1 MDATWRRRISPLRV
15 EQLAREGFDE
25 AQPYL
30 TGGGVG
36 GHGVTQPMDGD
47 ARSDS
52 DGGGVDEL
60 TRTRAH
66 EGGSQHGPR
75 LPVDDELGLT
85 VGIVAQEGSSSS
97 RGVTDLGGDDV
108 VVEGPGPLLG
118 QAAGGEL
125 GIGED
130 DLRDRDALGHW
141 FGLAARRMGG
151 DPLPHNACSV
161 LAYVGQLGL
170 TTGVADG
177 VEPVGQATG
186 QDVVGLQADGLQPYA
201 GQ

>member
-1 MDATWRRRISPLRV
+1 M
-15 EQLAREGFDE
+15 
-25 AQPYL
+25 
-30 TGGGVG
+30 
-36 GHGVTQPMDGD
+36 
-47 ARSDS
+47 
-52 DGGGVDEL
+52 
-60 TRTRAH
+60 
-66 EGGSQHGPR
+66 
-75 LPVDDELGLT
+75 
-85 VGIVAQEGSSSS
+85 GIVAQEGSSSS

-125 GIGED
+125 RIGED

-151 DPLPHNACSV
+151 DPLPYNACSV